1 MRRSKNYMKKD
12 IHPKYYSDAKIKCA
26 CGAELAA
33 GSTRENLEVEI
44 CSSCHPFYTGDKKVV
59 DTAGRVER
67 FKQLAAKSAAK
78 KEAAKDAKA
87 AKKAGKKSEQKEGK
101 SLKSLKK

>member
-1 MRRSKNYMKKD
+1 MKKD

-33 GSTRENLEVEI
+33 GSTQENIEIEI

-67 FKQLAAKSAAK
+67 FKQIAAKSAAK
-78 KEAAKDAKA
+78 KEAAKKSKA
-87 AKKAGKKSEQKEGK
+87 PKKEVKETEDKAKKD
-101 SLKSLKK
+101 LKSLKK